1 MALGMYEGMS
11 TPHRLVLRSLWCDL
25 ATRRRPFLAA
35 FCKCLRPQIAEVCFW
50 CFDSYLSYLSL
61 FLQLPFVSHRRWC
74 KDSMVSDQ
82 MWSFKS
88 LLPEALD
95 RELGRKDQVWS
106 VFMSV
111 SSGTASCSGYGSNAK
126 LCKVIASKK
135 KWNFDSSTT
144 ERIKKYGD
152 WHWLPSRTRHFPPSR
167 SPVPVPVSDGPKVEK
182 R

>member
-50 CFDSYLSYLSL
+50 CFDSYLSL

-82 MWSFKS
+82 MWSFFQS

-95 RELGRKDQVWS
+95 RELGRKDEVWS

-111 SSGTASCSGYGSNAK
+111 SSGTGSCSGTTMKYMEVIEVMQSFLQSNE
-126 LCKVIASKK
+126 
-135 KWNFDSSTT
+135 KWNFDSSTSKNQKVLEVT
-144 ERIKKYGD
+144 WSCCCK
-152 WHWLPSRTRHFPPSR
+152 PSRTRQDKAAF
-167 SPVPVPVSDGPKVEK
+167 
-182 R
+182 